1 MGGTSSIPIIE
12 IIAGPEGLG
21 EGLQAL
27 RDRRGENA
35 SRIALVL
42 EKGEIANRTLQT
54 RAVRRYFEDSGEL
67 NSLIDAALGT
77 ALSSPASA
85 NREAAAHRDCPS
97 ADLEPEPTEPMPF
110 PLRTCGARSRTRQI
124 RAGPDAVRT
133 SISPNHPKS
142 CPA

>member
-21 EGLQAL
+21 EGFPAL

-35 SRIALVL
+35 SRIALVI
-42 EKGEIANRTLQT
+42 EKGEVACRTLQT
-54 RAVRRYFEDSGEL
+54 RAGCRFLEVSGKL
-67 NSLIDAALGT
+67 NSLIDDALGT

-85 NREAAAHRDCPS
+85 NRDAAAHRDCPS
-97 ADLEPEPTEPMPF
+97 ADLEPEPAKSMPF
-110 PLRTCGARSRTRQI
+110 PLRTCGTRSRKRQI
-124 RAGPDAVRT
+124 HAGPDAVRT
-133 SISPNHPKS
+133 SISPSHPKS

>member
-1 MGGTSSIPIIE
+1 VGGTSSIPIIE

-21 EGLQAL
+21 EGFPAL

-35 SRIALVL
+35 SRIALVI
-42 EKGEIANRTLQT
+42 EKGEVARRTLQT

-67 NSLIDAALGT
+67 NSLIDDALGT

-85 NREAAAHRDCPS
+85 NRDAAAHRDCPS
-97 ADLEPEPTEPMPF
+97 ADLEPEPAKSMPF
-110 PLRTCGARSRTRQI
+110 PLRTCGTRSRRRQI

-133 SISPNHPKS
+133 SISPSHPKS

>member
-21 EGLQAL
+21 EGFPAL

-35 SRIALVL
+35 SRIALVI
-42 EKGEIANRTLQT
+42 ERGEVACRTLQT
-54 RAVRRYFEDSGEL
+54 RAVRRYFEVSGKL
-67 NSLIDAALGT
+67 NSLIDDVLGT

-85 NREAAAHRDCPS
+85 DRDAAAHRDCPS
-97 ADLEPEPTEPMPF
+97 ADLEPEPAESMPF
-110 PLRTCGARSRTRQI
+110 PLRTCGTRSRRRQI
-124 RAGPDAVRT
+124 RAGPDAIRT
-133 SISPNHPKS
+133 SIPPRHPKS

>member
-1 MGGTSSIPIIE
+1 VGGTSSIPIIE

-21 EGLQAL
+21 EGLPAL
-27 RDRRGENA
+27 RDRRGESA
-35 SRIALVL
+35 SRIALVI
-42 EKGEIANRTLQT
+42 EKGEIPSRTLQT

-77 ALSSPASA
+77 VLSSPASA

-97 ADLEPEPTEPMPF
+97 ADLEPEPAEPMPF

-124 RAGPDAVRT
+124 RARPDAVRT

>member
-85 NREAAAHRDCPS
+85 NRDAAAHRDCPS
-97 ADLEPEPTEPMPF
+97 ADLESEPAESMPF
-110 PLRTCGARSRTRQI
+110 PLLTCGARSRRRQI
-124 RAGPDAVRT
+124 RAGPGAVRT